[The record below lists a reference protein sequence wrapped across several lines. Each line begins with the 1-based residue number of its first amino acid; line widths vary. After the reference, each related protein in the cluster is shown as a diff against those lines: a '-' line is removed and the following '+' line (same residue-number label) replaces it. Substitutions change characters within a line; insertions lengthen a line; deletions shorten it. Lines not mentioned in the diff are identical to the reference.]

1 MIMISSKIV
10 LLLSLCCYVSYSCSC
25 SIVFVH
31 IGKSLP
37 EYLMDA
43 IKQARL
49 FNESSM
55 LVLLANDQ
63 AITNEFRQK
72 LAEYTTT
79 IIELE
84 TIQKTEEHE
93 EFLQKSTLNRQWLD
107 GFWLYTSERFLFLY
121 DFMRQYNL
129 SDIIHLET
137 DNMVYVDFTE
147 LLPIFKKYYPGI
159 GAIFDNDQRCIPGLV
174 YIANWQ
180 IARNLAQCFVQ
191 NASSGKN
198 DMEVIG
204 LFFQQRSELNEV
216 HALPIIMP
224 SYVESFGLHSKSG
237 HRTTHPERYCNHIE
251 EFRSIFD
258 GAAIGQYLGGT
269 APCHGPSVP
278 GFINESCLFD
288 PSLLKFEW
296 KIDYK
301 GRNVPYILFKS
312 EFYKI
317 NNLHIH
323 SKNLRNFSSL

>member
-1 MIMISSKIV
+1 M
-10 LLLSLCCYVSYSCSC
+10 
-25 SIVFVH
+25 FVH
-31 IGKSLP
+31 IGKTLP
-37 EYLMDA
+37 AYLLDA

-49 FNESSM
+49 FNESCM

-72 LAEYTTT
+72 LSEYSTA

-121 DFMRQYNL
+121 DFMKQYNL

-147 LLPIFKKYYPGI
+147 LLPIFKKNYPGV
-159 GAIFDNDQRCIPGLV
+159 GAVFDNDQRCIPGLV
-174 YIANWQ
+174 YFANWQ
-180 IARNLAQCFVQ
+180 IARDLAQCFAQ

-198 DMEVIG
+198 DMEIIG
-204 LFFQQRSELNEV
+204 LFFQKRSELKDVN
-216 HALPIIMP
+216 ALPIIMP
-224 SYVESFGLHSKSG
+224 SYVESFGLHSKIG
-237 HRTTHPERYCNHIE
+237 HRTIDPARYYNHIE

-288 PSLLKFEW
+288 PSLLSFEW
-296 KIDYK
+296 KRDSR
-301 GRNVPYILFKS
+301 GRNVPFAVFNG
-312 EFYKI
+312 EFFRI

-323 SKNLRNFSSL
+323 SKNLGNFLS